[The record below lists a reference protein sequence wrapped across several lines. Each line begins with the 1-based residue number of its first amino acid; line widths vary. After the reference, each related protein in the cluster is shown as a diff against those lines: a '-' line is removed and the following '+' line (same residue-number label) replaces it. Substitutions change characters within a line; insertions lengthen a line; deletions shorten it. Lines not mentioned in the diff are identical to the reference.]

1 MKNIENIQ
9 KESAYIMK
17 GLPLLG
23 FLTETGDFRWIP
35 HKDACNSSER
45 ARETLEVLKKMPI
58 DRRNVWGTRLD
69 FDKTIATCPIIRQ
82 DQDLSKEF
90 DDFCL
95 AYDTS
100 KVKSVKSATKGETE
114 K

>member
-1 MKNIENIQ
+1 MKNIENKQ
-9 KESAYIMK
+9 KESAYVMK

-23 FLTETGDFRWIP
+23 FLTETGDFRWVP
-35 HKDACNSSER
+35 HRDACNSSER
-45 ARETLEVLKKMPI
+45 ARETLEVLKKMPL

-69 FDKTIATCPIIRQ
+69 VDKTIATCPIIRQ

-90 DDFCL
+90 DEFCEV
-95 AYDTS
+95 YDAS
-100 KVKSVKSATKGETE
+100 KVKSAKPTTKGETE